1 MESEKEKEEKEE
13 TTPDEDE
20 RFYIVADNVWSLFV
34 FLILSL
40 ISLYLSFPFFKVIP
54 FPDLNLLKFIILLGP
69 IIFITCLEIGLFLY
83 NRNRDE
89 EKGNKMISLFTYY
102 SIPLIFILY
111 IPLNMIELIMWIVP
125 LFGLYIG
132 FWKERFPLI
141 RYSIDLYK
149 VERYKDKATKKS
161 KMNASTCLDSLIFTS
176 LMFLLT
182 AAAEVYPTPVL
193 LLFYLKYYFRK
204 KFYTKEKERI
214 KEYVKMCNNLM
225 GLIGYISAIILAIII
240 GGNLYSSFLPSYI

>member
-1 MESEKEKEEKEE
+1 MEPERENKREP
-13 TTPDEDE
+13 TPDEPDE
-20 RFYIVADNVWSLFV
+20 KFYKVVDNVGSLVSFY
-34 FLILSL
+34 ILSL
-40 ISLYLSFPFFKVIP
+40 ISLYNSFPFFTVMP
-54 FPDLNLLKFIILLGP
+54 FPDLNLLKFIILIGP

-149 VERYKDKATKKS
+149 VERYRDKATKKS
-161 KMNASTCLDSLIFTS
+161 KMNAFTSQYSLIFCL
-176 LMFLLT
+176 LMFLIM
-182 AAAEVYPTPVL
+182 AASKIYPIPFL
-193 LLFYLKYYFRK
+193 FLFYLKYYFRRKFFDNKEEIPFAK
-204 KFYTKEKERI
+204 KMDEFGKWVLKI
-214 KEYVKMCNNLM
+214 LDVF
-225 GLIGYISAIILAIII
+225 GIISAIII
-240 GGNLYSSFLPSYI
+240 GILIPI